1 MDHDDMDLDMDMDM
15 DKHGFVHTLPS
26 GRYNIMYL
34 AYNPLMQDTEFKLLH
49 LISY

>member
-1 MDHDDMDLDMDMDM
+1 MDHDDMKLDMDM
-15 DKHGFVHTLPS
+15 DKHGFVDTLPS

>member
-49 LISY
+49 LRSY

>member
-15 DKHGFVHTLPS
+15 DKHGFVDTLPS

-34 AYNPLMQDTEFKLLH
+34 A
-49 LISY
+49 